1 MICLNNNSNI
11 NINNINLRKIYF
23 NGNRKKANTY
33 NFNSEKVKLNKDFNL
48 NELNRIKN
56 FKTILYKKPEG
67 TEKNLY
73 RNGTI
78 SNISKGNL
86 SNETINLN
94 DIHLNTININYDKN
108 TNNND
113 KKENKFIK
121 KIYSN
126 IIKNN
131 INPNLKKQITNKTKL
146 YNNITYKGPL
156 ARNNKLFNNPLHLS
170 YNNNNFP
177 KLILLKNILFNINIF
192 GIKFNFFI

>member
-1 MICLNNNSNI
+1 MIYLNNNSNI

-33 NFNSEKVKLNKDFNL
+33 NLNSEKVKLNKDFNL

-113 KKENKFIK
+113 KKENKFINNY
-121 KIYSN
+121 YSN
-126 IIKNN
+126 IFKNN
-131 INPNLKKQITNKTKL
+131 INPSLKKQITNKTKL
-146 YNNITYKGPL
+146 SNNIIYKSPL
-156 ARNNKLFNNPLHLS
+156 ARNNKLFYNPLNLS
-170 YNNNNFP
+170 YNTINFQ
-177 KLILLKNILFNINIF
+177 N
-192 GIKFNFFI
+192 